1 MCIIK
6 SLSAKE
12 ILVHFPEEN
21 KTIEVERYEW
31 QNIRYKVNENTKE
44 IEDFLNSLIDSSL
57 GNTSAGTGYVDDF
70 MRRNPSTGALS
81 NTNPVTVNVLIDPKD
96 LTTVVTSG
104 QQNET
109 ASGIV
114 VGTSRINKYPGGTGF

>member
-1 MCIIK
+1 
-6 SLSAKE
+6 
-12 ILVHFPEEN
+12 
-21 KTIEVERYEW
+21 
-31 QNIRYKVNENTKE
+31 
-44 IEDFLNSLIDSSL
+44 
-57 GNTSAGTGYVDDF
+57 
-70 MRRNPSTGALS
+70 MRRNPTTGAL
-81 NTNPVTVNVLIDPKD
+81 TNSTPINVNVLIDPKD